1 MKEYR
6 NMESGEQTQWLKLF
20 SAFLANDY
28 VVVKAMGDGWIAAF
42 ERGLKVLEPMTMCQ
56 RFVQDARTYRDFDR
70 RVKRMA
76 FFIEELRKQVLEV
89 DGSLLAKA
97 MAAPPKR
104 RVGRPTKKEQ
114 MQKQMENA
122 LKASGKIEAM
132 NLVAG
137 KVEENMTGDLFGN
150 EELGV
155 RSEEDENQNQ
165 NEDQNENENEDQN
178 ENENEGGKA
187 VRLQD
192 IKGLLSGELQEKVD
206 GLALLRGEAARMSEN
221 AKEAALAGKSQDVV
235 AGYAQ
240 KAAELTEEVE
250 TIYRLIDED
259 LARKYIRARMCKE
272 TIFEGMKRE
281 DVLAQTEYYCK
292 KVCEA
297 NPAFEGQYI
306 ARLAAEQERKD
317 REKKNGMTDKEMKK
331 LVKNVHDYFM
341 RKDVKK
347 SEARLKGMEERMEQ
361 LRKLGVNVEDYEAI
375 YNKEKEELGV

>member
-150 EELGV
+150 EETGTRNEELGV
-155 RSEEDENQNQ
+155 RSEELGVRSEELGVRSEENQ
-165 NEDQNENENEDQN
+165 DQDQN

-306 ARLAAEQERKD
+306 ARLAAEQAIKTAQTMGIQEVDLIIKGPGPG
-317 REKKNGMTDKEMKK
+317 RESAIRAVQGMGMKVRSISDITPVPHNGCRPPKKRR
-331 LVKNVHDYFM
+331 V
-341 RKDVKK
+341 
-347 SEARLKGMEERMEQ
+347 
-361 LRKLGVNVEDYEAI
+361 
-375 YNKEKEELGV
+375 